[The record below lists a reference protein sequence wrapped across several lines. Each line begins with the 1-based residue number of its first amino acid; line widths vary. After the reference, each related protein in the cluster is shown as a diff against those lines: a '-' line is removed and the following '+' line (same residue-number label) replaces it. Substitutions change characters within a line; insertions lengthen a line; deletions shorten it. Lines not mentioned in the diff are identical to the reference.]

1 MEAGKVS
8 DLFTKVEHEVPLK
21 SLQDVFSYSEIYD
34 FEKRARKGLNL
45 DIDKEENT
53 DVEYVVET
61 KIDGLS
67 IALEYNRR
75 KTCTWCNKGWSE
87 KFGED
92 VTANILHIKDIPHEI
107 SYSKK
112 LIVRGEIYLPYKEFE
127 ELNIRNEEQGKKN
140 FENPRN
146 AASRNT

>member
-67 IALEYNRR
+67 IALEYNWR
-75 KTCTWCNKGWSE
+75 KTCTWCNKG
-87 KFGED
+87 
-92 VTANILHIKDIPHEI
+92 
-107 SYSKK
+107 
-112 LIVRGEIYLPYKEFE
+112 
-127 ELNIRNEEQGKKN
+127 
-140 FENPRN
+140 
-146 AASRNT
+146 

>member
-8 DLFTKVEHEVPLK
+8 DLFIKVEHEVPLK

-67 IALEYNRR
+67 IALEYNGR
-75 KTCTWCNKGWSE
+75 KTCTWCNKG
-87 KFGED
+87 
-92 VTANILHIKDIPHEI
+92 
-107 SYSKK
+107 
-112 LIVRGEIYLPYKEFE
+112 
-127 ELNIRNEEQGKKN
+127 
-140 FENPRN
+140 
-146 AASRNT
+146 

>member
-45 DIDKEENT
+45 DIDKDGNT
-53 DVEYVVET
+53 DLEYVVET

-67 IALEYNRR
+67 IALEYN
-75 KTCTWCNKGWSE
+75 NG
-87 KFGED
+87 
-92 VTANILHIKDIPHEI
+92 
-107 SYSKK
+107 K
-112 LIVRGEIYLPYKEFE
+112 LIRGVTRGDRRGRRR
-127 ELNIRNEEQGKKN
+127 RNSKYI
-140 FENPRN
+140 
-146 AASRNT
+146 AY

>member
-75 KTCTWCNKGWSE
+75 KTCTWCNKG
-87 KFGED
+87 
-92 VTANILHIKDIPHEI
+92 
-107 SYSKK
+107 
-112 LIVRGEIYLPYKEFE
+112 
-127 ELNIRNEEQGKKN
+127 
-140 FENPRN
+140 
-146 AASRNT
+146 